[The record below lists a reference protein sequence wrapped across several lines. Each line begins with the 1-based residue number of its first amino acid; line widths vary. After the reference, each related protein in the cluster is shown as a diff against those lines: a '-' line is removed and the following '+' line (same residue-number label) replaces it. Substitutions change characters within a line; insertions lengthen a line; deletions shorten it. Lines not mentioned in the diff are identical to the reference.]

1 VEKVLDTLRAVMATR
16 TAELHS
22 PLQKAEVEARLTAA
36 IDSRWKPFG
45 SKPVVGVVRESRV
58 WFRQRPG
65 KLKNSFQTV
74 MFAQIEPE
82 GAGTLIRGR
91 SGMAP
96 AAIMFI
102 IAFQGV
108 GVAMLLISTAIALT
122 GQLDG
127 QGPPW
132 WNWLPPLGAV
142 FLLCIGVAMGVL
154 GRHIA
159 RHEHD
164 FLVDFLART
173 TEAEVVER

>member
-1 VEKVLDTLRAVMATR
+1 LEKAIDILRSVLATR

-22 PLQKAEVEARLTAA
+22 PLQKDEVEARLTAA

-65 KLKNSFQTV
+65 KLRNSFQTV

-96 AAIMFI
+96 AAIMFV

-108 GVAMLLISTAIALT
+108 AFALLLISTAVALT

-127 QGPPW
+127 RGPPW

-142 FLLCIGVAMGVL
+142 FMLVIGVAMGVW

-164 FLVDFLART
+164 FLVDFLAET
-173 TEAEVVER
+173 VEAKVVER